1 MFNFVARKLKKSAM
15 IVFCL
20 SILIAFMMIIA
31 GFVSED
37 GTLIAVSIVGAIA
50 TVALG
55 YLWALK
61 LYGFALIIE
70 QTLSIN
76 RNVSNFSLDNHH

>member
-20 SILIAFMMIIA
+20 SILIAFMIIIA

-37 GTLIAVSIVGAIA
+37 GTLIAVSIIGAIT

-70 QTLSIN
+70 QSLLVN
-76 RNVSNFSLDNHH
+76 RNLSNFSLDNNH